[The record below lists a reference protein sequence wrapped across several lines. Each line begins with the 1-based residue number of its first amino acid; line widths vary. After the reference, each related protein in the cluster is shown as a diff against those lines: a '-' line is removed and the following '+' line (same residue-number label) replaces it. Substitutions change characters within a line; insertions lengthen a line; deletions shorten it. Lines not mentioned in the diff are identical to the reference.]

1 MHVPS
6 TVFAARPRYNTRDN
20 TRGGEDVRVVYAD
33 AVFFENLLIDYI
45 LLVCASRLTGIPV
58 RRWRAALAAGLGGA
72 YAILCALEP
81 GSFLTAL
88 PVKAGVGL
96 LMVAAVFGLS
106 GRLIRVTLVFF
117 GVSAAFAGAILAA
130 AIVRGR
136 TAPAIAQISFGSLL
150 LAFSLF
156 YALFTAAFRAVGRH
170 RVRGEILKLT
180 VTLGERRVTVSAL
193 ADSGNG
199 LREPMSGLPVTVC
212 SLDSLLPL
220 FDPRTAQILREDPD
234 PARALNALAEEQIYR
249 FFLVPYSAVGV
260 PGGML
265 LAFRPDSV
273 RVGLREAATLI
284 AIDPAGLREGAGYC
298 AVTNV

>member
-1 MHVPS
+1 M
-6 TVFAARPRYNTRDN
+6 
-20 TRGGEDVRVVYAD
+20 RVVYAD

-81 GSFLTAL
+81 GSFLTVL

-106 GRLIRVTLVFF
+106 GRLIRVALVFF

-150 LAFSLF
+150 LV
-156 YALFTAAFRAVGRH
+156 FTAVFRAAGRH

-199 LREPMSGLPVTVC
+199 LREPLSGLPVTVC

-220 FDPRTAQILREDPD
+220 FDPRTARILRENPD
-234 PARALNALAEEQIYR
+234 PARALKALAEEQIYR